1 MLLALLHQDGESEE
15 FLALNDI
22 VIARGTWP
30 RVVQMRIW
38 IDDYYYD
45 TTYADGVIVSTA
57 TGSTA
62 YNLSVGGPLL
72 HPQVQNT
79 VISPIAAHLASNRSL
94 ILPPEADIKLQIF
107 TGSQDGVFSA
117 DGQMNREIKNGARV
131 TVRKSQYVTQFL
143 RRRKPTH
150 FYQIIKA
157 KLKSE
162 VDEPPPQ

>member
-1 MLLALLHQDGESEE
+1 
-15 FLALNDI
+15 
-22 VIARGTWP
+22 
-30 RVVQMRIW
+30 MRIW

-162 VDEPPPQ
+162 GDEPPHQ